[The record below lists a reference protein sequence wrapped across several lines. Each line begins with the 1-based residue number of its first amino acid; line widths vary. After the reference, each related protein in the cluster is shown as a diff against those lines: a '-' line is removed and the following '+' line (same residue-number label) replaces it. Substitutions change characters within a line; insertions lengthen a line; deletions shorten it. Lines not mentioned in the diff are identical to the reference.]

1 MKEKLVELKE
11 KETLSQDWREE
22 EMEWRKQY
30 KWDWLVKGISLWDQL
45 SKLYKP
51 NTMFGP
57 IFSKA
62 GPTNRLV

>member
-30 KWDWLVKGISLWDQL
+30 KWDWLV
-45 SKLYKP
+45 
-51 NTMFGP
+51 
-57 IFSKA
+57 
-62 GPTNRLV
+62 